1 MRWPIQTR
9 SCACRR
15 KLADTSNASGTRMSP
30 NDFVAAPCTR
40 RFTVLV
46 LRTHRLLPNRFVEA
60 LSAELERLTA
70 ECEDAV
76 SARVK
81 QQAAESIQAHWRGY
95 AERRRFDR
103 AAEARRQ
110 ELRSALASLQAELQM
125 LNATVEAAR
134 PLVSCRD
141 MPVLRRYVRL

>member
-30 NDFVAAPCTR
+30 NTQCAR

-81 QQAAESIQAHWRGY
+81 QQAAESIQAHWRGH
-95 AERRRFDR
+95 AGRRRFDR